1 MGLGTCTSNR
11 GRPLVN
17 YPLMG
22 LENSASGHL
31 EVRCCSPLTGG
42 SPAVVCTLCW
52 EQSCWWALLEVCV
65 LIGLDLG
72 AGQNEIQGTRAQL
85 ADTDRLEDECGEQMK
100 SLVE

>member
-1 MGLGTCTSNR
+1 MSFGICTSNR
-11 GRPLVN
+11 VRPLVN

-31 EVRCCSPLTGG
+31 EVRCCPPLAGR

-52 EQSCWWALLEVCV
+52 EQSCWRALLDVCV
-65 LIGLDLG
+65 LINLDLG
-72 AGQNEIQGTRAQL
+72 ADQNEIQDTRAQS
-85 ADTDRLEDECGEQMK
+85 ADTDRLEDGCGEPIK